1 MPPPKKTK
9 SFLKHINL
17 GLQMHTKEI
26 LEICF
31 KQNLNGAQIDKCI
44 TSIAGNSLS
53 IEIPLVPIQIN
64 NPQELLIMMKNAD
77 QVHILVDGGVFH
89 FNAIYNF
96 NSKFPASRVYYAKAK
111 ELTTVAR
118 LQAYLQKNEIN
129 LLPITDKLFGE
140 SIEAQNY
147 SMRFNEWEID
157 RKNKNLIFTQLLD
170 GRLKNT
176 AVEKGIWLSTNNHCL
191 ICNTETNT
199 MSTTTIVSKTGLIIG
214 MQLCNRHALEAQE
227 RKNLINFLAENYGIP
242 PIFVADA
249 EITNHNR
256 AALVMTANMLK
267 EELNC
272 KLEKI
277 CTEKYTITAKRESGC
292 TIILR
297 QTALN
302 NYAYIIKDPSGKD
315 IARIDSANDHEVA
328 YGPDHLHIN
337 LSKSKSIKKNKM
349 SVESSFTYGYAPLD
363 INIIKEMV
371 IYAEQNYIT

>member
-1 MPPPKKTK
+1 M
-9 SFLKHINL
+9 
-17 GLQMHTKEI
+17 

-44 TSIAGNSLS
+44 TTIAGNSLS
-53 IEIPLVPIQIN
+53 IEIPLVPVQIN
-64 NPQELLIMMKNAD
+64 NHQELLIMMKNAD
-77 QVHILVDGGVFH
+77 QAHILVDGGVFH

-129 LLPITDKLFGE
+129 LLPITDNLFGE
-140 SIEAQNY
+140 RIGAQNY
-147 SMRFNEWEID
+147 PTRFNDWKINRE
-157 RKNKNLIFTQLLD
+157 NKDLIFTQLLG

-176 AVEKGIWLSTNNHCL
+176 AIEKGIWLSTNNRCL

-214 MQLCNRHALEAQE
+214 MQLCTKHELEAQE

-277 CTEKYTITAKRESGC
+277 CTEEYTITAKRKSGC

-302 NYAYIIKDPSGKD
+302 NYAYMIKDPSGKD
-315 IARIDSANDHEVA
+315 ISRIDSANHHEVA
-328 YGPDHLHIN
+328 YGPDHLHRN
-337 LSKSKSIKKNKM
+337 LSKSKSKNKM
-349 SVESSFTYGYAPLD
+349 IVESSFTYGYAPLD
-363 INIIKEMV
+363 IKIIKEM
-371 IYAEQNYIT
+371 IISAEQNYTA